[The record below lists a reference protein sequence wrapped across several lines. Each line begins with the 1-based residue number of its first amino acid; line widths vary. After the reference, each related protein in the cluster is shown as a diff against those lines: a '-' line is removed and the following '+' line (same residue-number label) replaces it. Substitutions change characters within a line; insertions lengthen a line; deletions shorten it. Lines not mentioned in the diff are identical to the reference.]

1 MFLQST
7 SKGDV
12 RIEHLVVAWKWR
24 LPFQQKYTSPLH
36 KKSSSIDWRSLRY
49 PSKLRKT
56 FSYPF
61 FQRRSPKMFI
71 LQKLVNRTQC
81 MLTSSDGHYRIV
93 GKTNLHKKSTI
104 WVSSESPLMFSFTCV
119 PNNRHPKLIIAYKL
133 GEHAGFISGHPL
145 TRGIP
150 HVHSLIKSWLSLF
163 VVFSTAT
170 WCRDESRGLDFN
182 LHRPPA

>member
-1 MFLQST
+1 
-7 SKGDV
+7 
-12 RIEHLVVAWKWR
+12 
-24 LPFQQKYTSPLH
+24 
-36 KKSSSIDWRSLRY
+36 
-49 PSKLRKT
+49 
-56 FSYPF
+56 
-61 FQRRSPKMFI
+61 MFI

-81 MLTSSDGHYRIV
+81 MLTSSDGHYRTLKKTVGIFAVGIV

-119 PNNRHPKLIIAYKL
+119 PNNCHPKLIIAYKL